1 MLEELQQN
9 VALQKYKLSAVIKG
23 MMGNIFEWFQFSIF
37 GFFASQIGQAFF
49 PNNGSNSTLFAYG
62 TFFAGYLA
70 RPIGGLIFGYV
81 SDRYGRKKV
90 IVWTLLSM
98 AIPSFLIGL
107 LPTYEQIGIT
117 SSVLLII
124 LRIIQGIS
132 MGGNYGGSLTYIFE
146 QSLPHKKGFLSSLS
160 FLGVLIGL
168 FLGSCTA
175 TVLEVFSSPHFM
187 THYGFRIPFLCG
199 IFALILALFF
209 RKNLPESQEFNQSN
223 AQKVEHLSLKSDLSK
238 HQNTILNLI
247 GVIILH
253 DLSFYILF
261 VYMMSFYTDSL
272 GFSKSSI
279 FAMNS
284 FHMILV
290 AAATMLSAWYS
301 DSWGRIK
308 VMKNSALMFV
318 VLTIPLFIW
327 ITQTQSFVTVFI
339 LQTLFAIITGL
350 FSGPLP
356 ALMSEVFPMKIRN
369 TGINIAGSVSGPVFG
384 GSAPLVLSFLVL
396 YTGSKIAP
404 GIYITLAAIISYVA
418 LHFTK
423 IYQSETSL

>member
-1 MLEELQQN
+1 MSAINKEKHN
-9 VALQKYKLSAVIKG
+9 KKYNISAIIKG

-37 GFFASQIGQAFF
+37 GFFASQIGQTFF
-49 PNNGSNSTLFAYG
+49 PQGGNDSTLFAYG

-70 RPIGGLIFGYV
+70 RPIGGLIFGYI
-81 SDRYGRKKV
+81 SDKYGRKQV
-90 IVWTLLSM
+90 IVWTLLLM
-98 AIPSFLIGL
+98 AVPSFLIGI
-107 LPTYEQIGIT
+107 LPSHEQIGIS

-168 FLGSCTA
+168 FLGSTTA
-175 TVLEVFSSPHFM
+175 TLLEVFSNPHFM
-187 THYGFRIPFLCG
+187 HHYGFRLPFLCG
-199 IFALILALFF
+199 IFALILGLFF
-209 RKNLPESQEFNQSN
+209 RKNLPESEEFRQEKAKAETKTSSSCR
-223 AQKVEHLSLKSDLSK
+223 LSLHK
-238 HQNTILNLI
+238 NTIINL
-247 GVIILH
+247 VCVVILH

-261 VYMMSFYTDSL
+261 VYMMSFYTDNL
-272 GFSKSSI
+272 GFSKSKI

-290 AAATMLSAWYS
+290 AIAVLISAWYS
-301 DSWGRIK
+301 DTVGRIK
-308 VMKNSALMFV
+308 VMKISALAF
-318 VLTIPLFIW
+318 LLTTIPIFYFI
-327 ITQTQSFVTVFI
+327 TETQSFLTVFI
-339 LQTLFAIITGL
+339 LQTLFAIMAGV

-369 TGINIAGSVSGPVFG
+369 TGINIAGSISGPVFG
-384 GSAPLVLSFLVL
+384 GSAPLVLSFLVM

-404 GIYITLAAIISYVA
+404 GIYITLAAIVTFAA
-418 LHFTK
+418 LHFTHINIEEK
-423 IYQSETSL
+423 K

>member
-1 MLEELQQN
+1 MSDIINSKIAFQN
-9 VALQKYKLSAVIKG
+9 YKFSSVLKG

-49 PNNGSNSTLFAYG
+49 PNNGTDSTLFAYG

-70 RPIGGLIFGYV
+70 RPIGGLIFGYI
-81 SDRYGRKKV
+81 SDKYGRKKV

-98 AIPSFLIGL
+98 AIPSFLIGV

-117 SSVLLII
+117 SSILLIT

-175 TVLEVFSSPHFM
+175 TILEIGSSSHFM
-187 THYGFRIPFLCG
+187 NHYGFRIPFLCG
-199 IFALILALFF
+199 IFALILGLFF
-209 RKNLPESQEFNQSN
+209 RKNLPESQEFTKQDISN
-223 AQKVEHLSLKSDLSK
+223 ENKKSLSSSLSHHK
-238 HQNTILNLI
+238 KTIINLI
-247 GVIILH
+247 SVIILH

-261 VYMMSFYTDSL
+261 VYMMSFYTESL

-290 AAATMLSAWYS
+290 AAATLISAWYS
-301 DSWGRIK
+301 DTWGRLK
-308 VMKNSALMFV
+308 VMKIAALMFLI
-318 VLTIPLFIW
+318 LTLPLFIL
-327 ITQTQSFVTVFI
+327 ITSTHSFILIFV

-350 FSGPLP
+350 FCGPLP
-356 ALMSEVFPMKIRN
+356 ALMSEVFPMNIRN

-384 GSAPLVLSFLVL
+384 GSAPLVLSFLVMH
-396 YTGSKIAP
+396 TGLKIAP
-404 GIYITLAAIISYVA
+404 GIYITLAAIISYIA

-423 IYQSETSL
+423 INQNENNA